1 MEEKIIKEYLDILG
15 IPYDVEFTIED
26 IKSCFRTRSKFY
38 HPDLG
43 KVHDSEKKFIK
54 LKRAEEYLLSNFD
67 AIKHYMHIHK
77 SSFFANSSQSVHT
90 SSTSESKDEHFNKQ
104 QEDLIRKAEEE
115 KKRKEQEE
123 RNREEQEKKSREEE
137 RLKRERK
144 KAKAQSKSER
154 KRKIEE
160 IKRTFLNKLRKS
172 KQTLFYNAY
181 IIWRFITN
189 KKVLTGFFI
198 SIVSVSSIYTVGNV
212 LTRVPQINYRD
223 EDTLVIQ
230 PNSSLQDLEKIIFL
244 SDSGSC
250 RLDDAFVNYKVIGE
264 YKVNLI
270 CKDVIDKYIRS
281 YNIVINDDVPPTLI
295 FTDSVVEIQFD
306 EINSINYLNYIEDI
320 FDNYYH
326 TNVIRVDFE
335 LIGDFST
342 LGTKEVVYCVTDPS
356 NNFSCYTLI
365 IKIIDSTKPVIEL
378 NFPNPII
385 LEVGSELPLNLISV
399 TDNHDINTSYETFG
413 DFDCSRVGEYTL
425 LLVATDISGNQSSI
439 EITLIIQD
447 TTPPIVYLVGN
458 QHEIVE
464 VGSEYIEVEIIFSDN
479 YDLNPTV
486 TFTSNFKK
494 DIVGEY
500 YSEYKVEDSEGNITI
515 VTRRISVVD
524 TTSPT
529 IELVGNEISIFKVGD
544 SYVELGVIV
553 SDNYDYNPEVVIS
566 IPDFDFTTSGE
577 YQISYYAID
586 VFGNQ
591 SDTIFR
597 TIIIEENAKPTH
609 EISYIY
615 AELSTIINLELID
628 EDTIIIDQT
637 FLFEVNLNGST
648 YFVSNES
655 NSYSIEIHEMMS
667 LIQSLEVSI
676 SFNYDMLDG
685 TGVVNI
691 FESVALVGT
700 SGSPLQISSSNDFN
714 TYGFAYFSI
723 ELLNDIYLTN
733 DLGSFY
739 GKFEGNNHSVI
750 FLEQT
755 TKSVFQSNWG
765 TIRNTIFSVQ
775 VSYSGGQNVY
785 VSGLFKDNYGL
796 IENIILTGSIYGS
809 ANTSVVDAYVFT
821 SGFGINNH
829 GTIRNS
835 TINASIT
842 SVVNAANV
850 GGAYAYASSFLVY
863 NYGIIHNCDSSG
875 IVLAKITA
883 GMPKMRW
890 ADADVI
896 YNQGIMTE
904 NTTTV
909 SLRYE

>member
-1 MEEKIIKEYLDILG
+1 MEIKVIKEYLDILG
-15 IPYDVEFTIED
+15 IPYDVDFTKED

-54 LKRAEEYLLSNFD
+54 LKMAEEYLLSNFD
-67 AIKHYMHIHK
+67 AIKRHMLIYK
-77 SSFFANSSQSVHT
+77 SSFLANPSPSVYT
-90 SSTSESKDEHFNKQ
+90 SSTSVSKDEHFNKQ
-104 QEDLIRKAEEE
+104 QEDLIKKAEEE

-123 RNREEQEKKSREEE
+123 RNREEQEKRSREEE
-137 RLKRERK
+137 RLKRERE
-144 KAKAQSKSER
+144 KAKDQAQSER

-160 IKRTFLNKLRKS
+160 IKRNLANKLRKS
-172 KQTLFYNAY
+172 KQTLFRSAY
-181 IIWRFITN
+181 IACRFITN
-189 KKVLTGFFI
+189 KKVLTWFFI
-198 SIVSVSSIYTVGNV
+198 SIVFISSIYTIGKV
-212 LTRVPQINYRD
+212 LTRVPQIHYRD

-230 PNSSLQDLEKIIFL
+230 PNSSVEDLEKLVFL
-244 SDSGSC
+244 GERGSC
-250 RLDDAFVNYKVIGE
+250 RLDDEFINFKIIGE
-264 YKVNLI
+264 YKVDLV
-270 CKDVIDKYIRS
+270 CKDVIDKYIKT

-295 FTDSVVEIQFD
+295 FTHSVVEIQFD
-306 EINSINYLNYIEDI
+306 VIDSINYLSFIENI

-326 TNVIRVDFE
+326 SSEIRVDFE

-342 LGTKEVVYCVTDPS
+342 LGTKEVEYCVTDAS
-356 NNFSCYTLI
+356 NNFSCYTLFI
-365 IKIIDSTKPVIEL
+365 QIIDSTKPIIEL
-378 NFPNPII
+378 NYPNPII
-385 LEVGSELPLNLISV
+385 MEVGSELPLNLISV
-399 TDNHDINTSYETFG
+399 TDNYDVNISYETFG
-413 DFDCSRVGEYTL
+413 DFDCSRVGDYTL
-425 LLVATDISGNQSSI
+425 LLMATDISGNQSSI

-447 TTPPIVYLVGN
+447 TTAPIVYLVGN

-464 VGSEYIEVEIIFSDN
+464 VGNEYIEAYIIFSDN

-486 TFTSNFKK
+486 TFTSNLNK

-529 IELVGNEISIFKVGD
+529 IELVGDEIAIFRVGD

-553 SDNYDYNPEVVIS
+553 SDNYDYDPVVVIS
-566 IPDFDFTTSGE
+566 TPDFDFTTFGE

-586 VFGNQ
+586 AFGNH

-597 TIIIEENAKPTH
+597 TIIIEENEKPTH

-615 AELSTIINLELID
+615 SELSTIINLELID
-628 EDTIIIDQT
+628 EDTIIIAGT
-637 FLFEVNLNGST
+637 FFFEVNLNGST
-648 YFVSNES
+648 YFISNES
-655 NSYSIEIHEMMS
+655 NSFRIEIHEMMS
-667 LIQSLEVSI
+667 LIQSLEISL

-685 TGVVNI
+685 TGEVNI
-691 FESVALVGT
+691 FESVHLVGT
-700 SGSPLQISSSNDFN
+700 SGSPLQVSSSDDFN

-733 DLGSFY
+733 NLGSFY
-739 GKFEGNNHSVI
+739 GKFEGNNHSII
-750 FLEQT
+750 FLDET

-765 TIRNTIFSVQ
+765 TIINTVFSVQ
-775 VSYSGGQNVY
+775 VRYSGGQNVY

-796 IENIILTGSIYGS
+796 IENIVITGSIYGS

-821 SGFGINNH
+821 SGFGINNY

-835 TINASIT
+835 SINANIT
-842 SVVNAANV
+842 SNVNAANV

-875 IVLAKITA
+875 IVLAKISA

-896 YNQGIMTE
+896 YNEGVMAE
-904 NTTTV
+904 NTTTA